1 MRALLEIQASQAN
14 LLSEIRGS
22 CTEQADIRAE
32 VSQIWTVVWAHDEAS
47 EEGHAKMEAVTK
59 AVELINDSISFL
71 KEDAV
76 EDRANI
82 EFLPEAQVE
91 GDEKHEELI
100 EEVWLLKE
108 RCDACDKM
116 MRAQNEMIKAL
127 QESLNQNPAWDVKN
141 LNKTQLIA
149 LAPHTAGN

>member
-1 MRALLEIQASQAN
+1 
-14 LLSEIRGS
+14 
-22 CTEQADIRAE
+22 
-32 VSQIWTVVWAHDEAS
+32 
-47 EEGHAKMEAVTK
+47 MEAVTK

-76 EDRANI
+76 EDHANI

-108 RCDACDKM
+108 
-116 MRAQNEMIKAL
+116 
-127 QESLNQNPAWDVKN
+127 
-141 LNKTQLIA
+141 
-149 LAPHTAGN
+149 

>member
-108 RCDACDKM
+108 
-116 MRAQNEMIKAL
+116 
-127 QESLNQNPAWDVKN
+127 
-141 LNKTQLIA
+141 
-149 LAPHTAGN
+149 